1 MAHAATNSY
10 PCELTTPETS
20 QSFCR
25 GTGTFNAVNSN
36 EPIKRPTIL
45 AVVEGAADL
54 ERMEDALRRR
64 YAADYELSCTSSL
77 TQAERE
83 LTDKH
88 AAGEQVAVVL
98 VEHSR
103 PETDRRPFLRAV
115 GDLHP
120 FAKRVLLIEW
130 GAWRDPA
137 TAAAVRA
144 AMQQAK
150 IDYYAAKPRSSH
162 DEDFHRLLTE
172 LLQEWS
178 RAYSPTA
185 SEATLIG
192 REGSQRV
199 HELRSLLAG
208 SGVPYRFEEH
218 GSAEAQRL
226 LACERG
232 KHATAS
238 APVLI
243 VRDGQVLTD
252 PSNAEVGRA
261 FGVETELGSER
272 DFDVV
277 VIGAGPAGLTAA
289 VYASS
294 EGLSTL
300 VIDRAAFGG
309 QAGTSS
315 LIRNYLGFSRGISGG
330 ELAQRAYQQAWVFGA
345 RFVLMREA
353 RAVRRGDHGW
363 VVALDGQD
371 KVTARAVVLATGISY
386 RRLGVPALER
396 LVGSGVFYG
405 ASLSE
410 TRTLTDGHAFLVGG
424 ANSAG
429 QAAMHLSRYAAS
441 VTVVVRGQT
450 LASGM
455 SHYLRQALAATANI
469 SVRTETEVVDG
480 DGVDRLEHVTLRR
493 RSSGETELLPAS
505 GLFIMIGAEPLTDWL
520 PEEIERDDGGYLL
533 TGLDLVQ
540 GGSVIG
546 GWPLARA
553 PLTLETSAPGVF
565 AIGDVRRGSTKRVAS
580 GAGEGSVVVAE
591 LHRLLQSPIS

>member
-1 MAHAATNSY
+1 MSDRSLRRGAGTLNT
-10 PCELTTPETS
+10 LTS
-20 QSFCR
+20 D
-25 GTGTFNAVNSN
+25 
-36 EPIKRPTIL
+36 EPIKRATIL
-45 AVVEGAADL
+45 AVVEGPADL
-54 ERMEDALRRR
+54 RRIEDALRRR

-77 TQAERE
+77 AEAERE

-98 VEHSR
+98 VEQSR
-103 PETDRRPFLRAV
+103 PDTDRRPFLRAV
-115 GDLHP
+115 ADLHP

-137 TAAAVRA
+137 TAAAIRA

-150 IDYYAAKPRSSH
+150 IDYYAAKPRSGQ
-162 DEDFHRLLTE
+162 DEDFHRLLAE

-178 RAYSPTA
+178 RAYSSTA

-192 REGSQRV
+192 CEGSPRV
-199 HELRSLLAG
+199 HELRNLLAG
-208 SGVPYRFEEH
+208 SGVPYRFQEH
-218 GSAEAQRL
+218 GSAEAERL
-226 LACERG
+226 LARAGG
-232 KHATAS
+232 KHSPVTT
-238 APVLI
+238 PVLI
-243 VRDGQVLTD
+243 VRDGQVLRD
-252 PSNAEVGRA
+252 PSNAELGSA
-261 FGVETELGSER
+261 FGVETEPGSER

-289 VYASS
+289 VYAAS

-300 VIDRAAFGG
+300 VIDRAGIGG

-353 RAVRRGDHGW
+353 QALRQGDHGW
-363 VVALDGQD
+363 VVTLDRQEE
-371 KVTARAVVLATGISY
+371 VTARAVVLATGISY
-386 RRLGVPALER
+386 RRLGIPALER

-405 ASLSE
+405 ASVSE
-410 TRTLTDGHAFLVGG
+410 ARTLTDGDAFVVGG
-424 ANSAG
+424 GNSAG

-441 VTVVVRGQT
+441 VTVVIRGRT

-455 SHYLRQALAATANI
+455 SHYLQRALAATANI
-469 SVRTETEVVDG
+469 SVRTETEVLDG
-480 DGVDRLEHVTLRR
+480 GGVDKLEHLTLRR

-520 PEEIERDDGGYLL
+520 PGELERDDDGYLL

-540 GGSVIG
+540 GRTVIG
-546 GWPLARA
+546 GWPVARA
-553 PLTLETSAPGVF
+553 PLTLETNHPGVF
-565 AIGDVRRGSTKRVAS
+565 AIGDVRHGSTKRVAS

-591 LHRLLQSPIS
+591 LHRFLESPM

>member
-1 MAHAATNSY
+1 MRAWRGR
-10 PCELTTPETS
+10 
-20 QSFCR
+20 CR
-25 GTGTFNAVNSN
+25 GLSTFNAVNCV
-36 EPIKRPTIL
+36 EPMKRATIL

-54 ERMEDALRRR
+54 ERMTDVLRRR

-77 TQAERE
+77 AEAERKLSE
-83 LTDKH
+83 KH
-88 AAGEQVAVVL
+88 VVGEQVPVVL
-98 VEHSR
+98 VEQSR
-103 PETDRRPFLRAV
+103 PETDRLPFLRAV

-120 FAKRVLLIEW
+120 FAKRVLLIDW
-130 GAWRDPA
+130 GAWRDRS

-144 AMQQAK
+144 AMLQAR
-150 IDYYAAKPRSSH
+150 IDYYAAKPRSSR
-162 DEDFHRLLTE
+162 DEDFHRLLAE

-178 RAYSPTA
+178 FAQSPTA

-192 REGSQRV
+192 QEGSLRV
-199 HELRSLLAG
+199 HELGSLLAG

-226 LACERG
+226 LAREG
-232 KHATAS
+232 GHLTAS

-243 VRDGQVLTD
+243 VRDGQVLSD
-252 PSNAEVGRA
+252 PSNAELGKA
-261 FGVETELGSER
+261 FGAETELGSER

-300 VIDRAAFGG
+300 VIDRAGIGG

-345 RFVLMREA
+345 RFALMREA
-353 RAVRRGDHGW
+353 RALRRGDDSW
-363 VVALDGQD
+363 VVTLDGQD
-371 KVTARAVVLATGISY
+371 KATARAVVLATGISY
-386 RRLGVPALER
+386 RRLGRPALER

-405 ASLSE
+405 ASVSE
-410 TRTLTDGHAFLVGG
+410 ARTLTDGHAFVVGG
-424 ANSAG
+424 GNSAG

-455 SHYLRQALAATANI
+455 SHYLQQALAATANI
-469 SVRTETEVVDG
+469 SVRTESEVVDG
-480 DGVDRLEHVTLRR
+480 DGADRLEHVMLRR

-520 PEEIERDDGGYLL
+520 PEGIERDDSGYLL
-533 TGLDLVQ
+533 TGLDLVRGRTVV
-540 GGSVIG
+540 GGR
-546 GWPLARA
+546 PLARA

-565 AIGDVRRGSTKRVAS
+565 AIGDVRHGRRAPWLYQAGPPPARARGRW
-580 GAGEGSVVVAE
+580 
-591 LHRLLQSPIS
+591 L

>member
-1 MAHAATNSY
+1 MGHD
-10 PCELTTPETS
+10 EDVERVTP
-20 QSFCR
+20 
-25 GTGTFNAVNSN
+25 
-36 EPIKRPTIL
+36 KRATIL
-45 AVVEGAADL
+45 AVVEGSTDRARI
-54 ERMEDALRRR
+54 EEALRRR
-64 YAADYELSCTSSL
+64 YADDYELSCASSL

-83 LTDKH
+83 LRARH
-88 AAGEQVAVVL
+88 AADEQVAAVL
-98 VEHSR
+98 VEQSR
-103 PETDRRPFLRAV
+103 PDTDLRPFLQTV

-130 GAWRDPA
+130 GAWRDPS

-144 AMQQAK
+144 AMLEAK
-150 IDYYAAKPRSSH
+150 IDYYAAKPSSSH

-172 LLQEWS
+172 FLQEWS
-178 RAYSPTA
+178 RAHSATA

-192 REGSQRV
+192 QEGSPRV

-218 GSAEAQRL
+218 GSAEARRL
-226 LACERG
+226 LGRENGDDPA
-232 KHATAS
+232 AP
-238 APVLI
+238 APVLV
-243 VRDGQVLTD
+243 VRDGRVLND
-252 PSNAEVGRA
+252 PSNAELGEA
-261 FGVETELGSER
+261 FGVETELGPER

-300 VIDRAAFGG
+300 VIDRAGIGG

-345 RFVLMREA
+345 RFALMREA
-353 RAVRRGDHGW
+353 RALRRADDGW
-363 VVALDGQD
+363 VVALNGQD
-371 KVTARAVVLATGISY
+371 EATARGVVLATGISY
-386 RRLGVPALER
+386 RRLGIPALER

-405 ASLSE
+405 ASVSE
-410 TRTLTDGHAFLVGG
+410 ARTLTDGHAFVVGG
-424 ANSAG
+424 GNSAG
-429 QAAMHLSRYAAS
+429 QAAMHLSRHAAS
-441 VTVVVRGQT
+441 VTVVVRGRT
-450 LASGM
+450 LASSM
-455 SHYLRQALAATANI
+455 SHYLQQALAATPNV
-469 SVRTETEVVDG
+469 SVRTEAEVVDG
-480 DGVDRLEHVTLRR
+480 GGGDKLEHVTLRL
-493 RSSGETELLPAS
+493 RSSGETEVLPAS

-520 PEEIERDDGGYLL
+520 PEEIARDDSGYLL

-540 GGSVIG
+540 GGRVVG
-546 GWPLARA
+546 RWPLARA

-565 AIGDVRRGSTKRVAS
+565 AIGDVRHGSTKRVAS

-591 LHRLLQSPIS
+591 LHRLLDLASAGDGLREARRP

>member
-1 MAHAATNSY
+1 MGRDDDVERA
-10 PCELTTPETS
+10 
-20 QSFCR
+20 
-25 GTGTFNAVNSN
+25 
-36 EPIKRPTIL
+36 TIL

-54 ERMEDALRRR
+54 ERMKETLRRR

-77 TQAERE
+77 AEAERE
-83 LTDKH
+83 LAAKR
-88 AAGEQVAVVL
+88 AAGERVAVVL
-98 VEHSR
+98 VEQSR
-103 PETDRRPFLRAV
+103 AQIDRRPFLRTV

-130 GAWRDPA
+130 GAWRDPS

-144 AMQQAK
+144 AMLQAR

-162 DEDFHRLLTE
+162 DEDFHRLLAE

-178 RAYSPTA
+178 RAQSAKA

-192 REGSQRV
+192 PEGSPRV

-208 SGVPYRFEEH
+208 SGVPYAFEEQ
-218 GSAEAQRL
+218 GSARAQRL
-226 LACERG
+226 MGRERG
-232 KHATAS
+232 QLPSAS
-238 APVLI
+238 APVLV
-243 VRDGQVLTD
+243 VRDGQVLPD
-252 PSNAEVGRA
+252 PSNAQLGRA
-261 FGVETELGSER
+261 FGVETELGPQR
-272 DFDVV
+272 DFDVI

-300 VIDRAAFGG
+300 VIDRAGIGG
-309 QAGTSS
+309 QAATSS

-345 RFVLMREA
+345 RFALMREA
-353 RAVRRGDHGW
+353 RALRAGEDSHR

-371 KVTARAVVLATGISY
+371 EATARAVVLATGISY

-396 LVGSGVFYG
+396 LVGAGVFYG
-405 ASLSE
+405 ASVSE
-410 TRTLTDGHAFLVGG
+410 ARTLTDGHAFVVGG
-424 ANSAG
+424 GNSAG

-441 VTVVVRGQT
+441 VTVVVRGRE

-455 SHYLRQALAATANI
+455 SHYLQQALAATPNI

-480 DGVDRLEHVTLRR
+480 DGVDNLEHVTLRL
-493 RSSGETELLPAS
+493 RSSGATERLPAS
-505 GLFIMIGAEPLTDWL
+505 GLFIMIGAAPLTDWL
-520 PEEIERDDGGYLL
+520 PEEIERDDGGYVL

-540 GGSVIG
+540 GRTVVG
-546 GWPLARA
+546 GWPLARP

-565 AIGDVRRGSTKRVAS
+565 AVGDVRHGSTKRVAS

-591 LHRLLQSPIS
+591 LHRLLEFQRHDVGP